1 MAVTSTQRCEQKTH
15 LRERA
20 IYQDSSNNIIRLLL
34 IRGDYCVYVV
44 SPLGNPTSQ
53 ACGSVT
59 GLIRR
64 DIFEAGFIFVAEC
77 VEDLERGLTQEF
89 RQAGSGYISILLCL
103 IDSLVG
109 WRDELDD

>member
-1 MAVTSTQRCEQKTH
+1 
-15 LRERA
+15 
-20 IYQDSSNNIIRLLL
+20 
-34 IRGDYCVYVV
+34 
-44 SPLGNPTSQ
+44 
-53 ACGSVT
+53 VT

-89 RQAGSGYISILLCL
+89 RQAGSGYISILLGL